1 MEITTARFGK
11 QTADPEKTIFF
22 PAGIAGFETCT
33 HFQLF
38 HETKKN
44 HVVYYLQSMNKVE
57 LMLNT
62 IQPEL
67 IGLKYDFTLS
77 DDNLALLDTDTS
89 DTLVTLCVISKD
101 SQKNEIVPHPDCPI
115 VINTANKRAIQI
127 KAGEIKLDEKTVS
140 KAA

>member
-11 QTADPEKTIFF
+11 QTADPEKTIYF
-22 PAGIAGFETCT
+22 PVGIAGFEECT

-44 HVVYYLQSMNKVE
+44 HVVYYLQSMHE
-57 LMLNT
+57 AGLMLNT

-67 IGLKYDFTLS
+67 IGLKYDFTLT
-77 DDNLALLDTDTS
+77 DDNLALLDTDTV

-101 SQKNEIVPHPDCPI
+101 PDKNEIVPHPDCPI
-115 VINTANKRAIQI
+115 IINTANKRGIQI
-127 KAGEIKLDEKTVS
+127 KAGEIILDEKSVS